1 MKMKRKDHEFET
13 ILQILKEE
21 LIPAMGCTEPIAV
34 AYAAASARD
43 ALGKMPDR
51 VEAKISSSIIKNVKS
66 VIVPNTS
73 NLKGIAASIAA
84 GIVAGD
90 ASQKLEVIAN
100 TKPEQQKEIEN
111 YMKNIPIVISHLERG
126 HIFDIVVK
134 VHSGKDSAEVQIMD
148 YHTNIIKITR
158 NGKVLYSKGK
168 QSQKNEER
176 ADRSVLNMRSIW
188 DFSAIVHPADVEDT
202 IGKQIQYNTAISNE
216 GLKKNYGANVGKLLI
231 KKYGKT
237 AENEA
242 AASAAAGSDARMSG
256 CEMPVIINSGSG
268 NQGLACSMPVI
279 TYARES
285 NFSKQKMYRALVISN
300 LTTIYQKSGIGTL
313 SAYCGVISAG
323 IGAAAGIS
331 YLKIGTYEAF
341 EKTVSNALGISS
353 GVICDGAKPSCAA
366 KSALAIET
374 GLFGL
379 NMYCSQQNLKPGD
392 GIIGTDANDTV
403 HNVWK
408 IASDGMAETND
419 EIINVMIKKNE

>member
-1 MKMKRKDHEFET
+1 
-13 ILQILKEE
+13 
-21 LIPAMGCTEPIAV
+21 
-34 AYAAASARD
+34 
-43 ALGKMPDR
+43 
-51 VEAKISSSIIKNVKS
+51 
-66 VIVPNTS
+66 
-73 NLKGIAASIAA
+73 
-84 GIVAGD
+84 
-90 ASQKLEVIAN
+90 
-100 TKPEQQKEIEN
+100 
-111 YMKNIPIVISHLERG
+111 
-126 HIFDIVVK
+126 
-134 VHSGKDSAEVQIMD
+134 MD